1 MKKFKWIEVLRPRK
15 LNIEVRK
22 FKDLIREITFL
33 IRALFFLVFGYVLRK
48 DEILNPQTILVAIG
62 IVIAIF
68 LFRLILIR
76 LLKLPFTPLFFI
88 APRGLITILLFLA
101 IVPERAVPFVN
112 RSLVIQVIVLTAL
125 IMMGGFMSKKKEAIA
140 TNVELADT

>member
-1 MKKFKWIEVLRPRK
+1 MEKFKWIEVLRPRK

-76 LLKLPFTPLFFI
+76 LLKLPFTPLFYCTQ
-88 APRGLITILLFLA
+88 GLNYYSALSGHCTRKSSALCKQVSGYTGYCTYGTHHDGRFY
-101 IVPERAVPFVN
+101 VEEK
-112 RSLVIQVIVLTAL
+112 RSN
-125 IMMGGFMSKKKEAIA
+125 S
-140 TNVELADT
+140 N